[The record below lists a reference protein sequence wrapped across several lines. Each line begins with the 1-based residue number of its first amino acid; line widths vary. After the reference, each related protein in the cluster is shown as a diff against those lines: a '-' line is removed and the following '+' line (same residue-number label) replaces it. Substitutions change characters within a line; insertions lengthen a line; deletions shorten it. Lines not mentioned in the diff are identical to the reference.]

1 MGKNLETLESET
13 KAVEDRLNQLEKS
26 LKDKDKA
33 SLNLIAKGG
42 SPMGNLKTG
51 SENTDEQRCLRY
63 FGVPH
68 VKDLLSVN
76 TMEPRFKKVP
86 EELKHLVIELKNDID
101 VCRMTQQIING
112 EPLDRNERQSHVKG
126 MLDNYYGQHV
136 LAPKLK
142 AFGSTTP
149 GAGNEWVPT
158 ALSTQFIEE
167 YELER
172 KVAQQFRQIPMTSNP
187 YELPVQNSVTKA
199 RIQAESGTIAGSNF
213 GTAKLQFSATKL
225 TEFFPLSSELDED
238 SAPAILSLARTEV
251 VESEIRAVEAA
262 ILNGDSSVAHM
273 DADIAAGG
281 ADLSEKS
288 WKGLRKL
295 ALDNSAN
302 GSLVDFLGAA
312 ATLGNLR
319 AMRQAMGKF
328 GVNPRE
334 LVWLVSTKV
343 YNQMLSLDEV
353 TTVEK
358 FGPMATI
365 LNGALASLDG
375 IPIVISEY
383 MRDDTAAAGV
393 NLVPGDALSV
403 CQLVNH
409 RRAFFGVRRP
419 IQVKAVM
426 NPTPPNDE
434 WMIAAWWR
442 GDFQAM
448 PQSASEVSISLGHNI
463 L

>member
-1 MGKNLETLESET
+1 MEKDLETLESDA
-13 KAVEDRLNQLEKS
+13 KAVEDRLSLLEKS
-26 LKDKDKA
+26 LKEKDKA
-33 SLNLIAKGG
+33 SLNSIAKGG
-42 SPMGNLKTG
+42 SPMSNVATG
-51 SENTDEQRCLRY
+51 SENTDEKRCLRY

-76 TMEPRFKKVP
+76 TMDPRFSKVP
-86 EELKHLVIELKNDID
+86 EELKHLVIELKRDID
-101 VCRMTQQIING
+101 VSRMTQQILNG

-126 MLDNYYGQHV
+126 MLDNYYGKNV

-142 AFGSTTP
+142 AFGSTVV
-149 GAGNEWVPT
+149 GAGDEWVPT
-158 ALSTQFIEE
+158 AISTQYIEE

-172 KVAQQFRQIPMTSNP
+172 KVAQQFRQIPMTTNP

-213 GTAKLQFSATKL
+213 GTSKLNFSATKL
-225 TEFFPLSSELDED
+225 TEFYPLSAELDED

-262 ILNGDSSVAHM
+262 ILNGAKGVHI
-273 DADIAAGG
+273 DADIEAGG
-281 ADLSEKS
+281 AELAERS
-288 WKGLRKL
+288 WNGLRKL

-302 GSLVDFLGAA
+302 GSLVDFGGAA
-312 ATLGNLR
+312 STLGNLR
-319 AMRQAMGKF
+319 LMRQAMGKF

-343 YNQMLSLDEV
+343 YNQMLALDEV
-353 TTVEK
+353 TTVER
-358 FGPMATI
+358 FGPMASI
-365 LNGALASLDG
+365 LNGSLAALDG

-383 MRDDTAAAGV
+383 MRDDTDATGV
-393 NLVPGDALSV
+393 NLLPTDVLSV

-442 GDFQAM
+442 GDFQSM
-448 PQSASEVSISLGHNI
+448 PQSATEVSISLGHNI
-463 L
+463 A